1 MKNLYTLSSID
12 KLIHDCMEIGYAIET
27 CREGV
32 LGYGK
37 VVLIA
42 PDERHWNF
50 VITEV
55 YLNEWSSAHSVRK
68 CRTISKAL
76 QTEIDH
82 YYAEM
87 EA

>member
-12 KLIHDCMEIGYAIET
+12 KLISDCMEIGYAMET
-27 CREGV
+27 CYEGV

-37 VVLIA
+37 FVLIS

-50 VITEV
+50 IVTEV
-55 YLNEWSSAHSVRK
+55 ALNEWSSAHSVRK

-76 QTEIDH
+76 WMEIEKH
-82 YYAEM
+82 YAEI
-87 EA
+87 E